1 MLTFLTD
8 AGSSAALLA
17 AHGEALAGFVEA
29 QTGTAVSVRLAESGQ
44 PPQTLA
50 GGAGTEA
57 GADAG
62 GRRREPRTERSRGR
76 R

>member
-1 MLTFLTD
+1 M
-8 AGSSAALLA
+8 
-17 AHGEALAGFVEA
+17 EA

-50 GGAGTEA
+50 GGADGEA

-62 GRRREPRTERSRGR
+62 GGESRGR
-76 R
+76 SETEAAAEAGRRGDSAGTGSDEPPA